1 MSLEFSIFRKYNL
14 TKAYN
19 LNLSES
25 KAVQYLLNPRSG
37 HNCKSDL
44 PLWSP
49 TTFTAKRNQEN
60 ARLIHWV
67 VYDLDDGLSKFE
79 SWELFAK
86 AGLTVVAH
94 TSFSHT
100 EELHKYR
107 IALPLVEPIPAK
119 DWPRAYQAA
128 IQLWDDIVGVGKPD
142 QKAISDSARAYYQY
156 AKPPNDNWMD
166 AYYSCA
172 LLDLNYDHIPEKKK
186 IRRTGRKRRLYTN
199 GSISLRASLEI
210 TEVRE
215 SIACTLGATITGNT
229 ARKITCPSCGRESVF
244 FSLDLSLGN
253 TKKYPSCNHLN
264 SCGWY
269 GTFEQL

>member
-1 MSLEFSIFRKYNL
+1 MMTNRWLCFVPQTGSVANLNTLILKYKSSELAPMSLEFSIFRKYNL

-37 HNCKSDL
+37 HSCKSDL

-60 ARLIHWV
+60 ARSIHWV

-100 EELHKYR
+100 E
-107 IALPLVEPIPAK
+107 
-119 DWPRAYQAA
+119 
-128 IQLWDDIVGVGKPD
+128 GKPD

-172 LLDLNYDHIPEKKK
+172 LLDLNYDHILEKKK

>member
-1 MSLEFSIFRKYNL
+1 MNLRFSIFKKYYL
-14 TKAYN
+14 TQAYN
-19 LNLSES
+19 CSVSES
-25 KAVQYLLNPRSG
+25 KAIEYLLNPRSG
-37 HNCKSDL
+37 HSNKDDL

-60 ARLIHWV
+60 AQQIHWV
-67 VYDLDDGLSKFE
+67 VYDLDDGLSRFE
-79 SWELFAK
+79 SWELFAQ
-86 AGLTVVAH
+86 AGLTILAH

-100 EELHKYR
+100 EEKHKYR
-107 IALPLVEPIPAK
+107 VALPLVEPIPAK
-119 DWPRAYQAA
+119 DWPRAFVAA
-128 IQLWDDIVGVGKPD
+128 VNFWDDIVGVGKPD

-156 AKPPNDNWMD
+156 ATPPDKPFDS
-166 AYYSCA
+166 AYFSSQ
-172 LLDLNYDHIPEKKK
+172 LLDLKYDHIPEKKK
-186 IRRTGRKRRLYTN
+186 IKRTGRKRRTYTN

-215 SIACTLGATITGNT
+215 SIASNLGATIIGNT